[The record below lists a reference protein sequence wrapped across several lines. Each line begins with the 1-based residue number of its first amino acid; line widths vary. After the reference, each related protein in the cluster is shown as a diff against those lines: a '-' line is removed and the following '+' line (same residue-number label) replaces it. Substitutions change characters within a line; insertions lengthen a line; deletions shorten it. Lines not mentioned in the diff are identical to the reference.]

1 MKRILLLAI
10 IAFSLIRCGKIL
22 QTKEIIVE
30 FEASLELTVID
41 EQNKPIEGALVKI
54 TTTYESE
61 IIDYYL
67 SEELTDTNGSFLF
80 NYHYENLD
88 SRYHSENPI
97 VYSDMERF
105 YLTDHIL
112 NITVSKTG
120 YKKWTGKETWK
131 NGDKKSVNVTLKT
144 E

>member
-10 IAFSLIRCGKIL
+10 IAFSLSNCDQL
-22 QTKEIIVE
+22 TEAKEVIVE

-54 TTTYESE
+54 TTTFEGQEVEFYPNEE
-61 IIDYYL
+61 YPNANGVYL
-67 SEELTDTNGSFLF
+67 FE
-80 NYHYENLD
+80 YHYENLD

-105 YLTDHIL
+105 NLTDHIL
-112 NITVSKTG
+112 DITVSKTG

-131 NGDKKSVNVTLKT
+131 NGDKKSMNVTLKP